1 MKISIPYTR
10 ELIDINIPEKHFAG
24 FVEPQNITAQETSEK
39 IIQTALAHSSGSLT
53 YRDIIDEPG
62 SLLVIVNDGTR
73 PTPTKFVLDV
83 IADDLAK
90 AGAEFIIATGAH
102 RGPTR
107 EEYEFI
113 FGRHYARF
121 AGAVHVH
128 DARKDAEMVY
138 LGRSAQGTDMSINRL
153 GYEAD
158 KVLVIGSVEPHYF
171 AGYTGGRKAFLPGIA
186 SFSTIEKNH
195 SYAISADAKTLQ
207 LEGNPVHLDMVD
219 ALKTLGNK
227 KIFSIMTVMDKN
239 HGIYS
244 VTAGNINTSFDEAVD
259 SANEVFTS
267 QISEKVDIVISCAK
281 YPMDVDLYQS
291 QKAIE
296 NGKLALKPDG
306 ILILVASCR
315 DGVGDSAY
323 IELLSSCDTPEAV
336 LEEMRSSYHLGY
348 HKAAKMAEV
357 CTWASVWAK
366 TELDDS
372 VLEDI
377 FIKPVKNLQTAL
389 DEALREKGANAK
401 VLIFPDG
408 GVTVPLLL

>member
-1 MKISIPYTR
+1 MKISIPYNS
-10 ELIDINIPEKHFAG
+10 ELIDITIPEKHFAG

-39 IIQTALAHSSGSLT
+39 IIQAALANCSGSLS
-53 YRDIIDEPG
+53 YRDIIDGPG

-73 PTPTKFVLDV
+73 PTPTKYVLDV

-90 AGAEFIIATGAH
+90 ARAEFIIATGAH

-113 FGRHYARF
+113 FGRHYVRF

-128 DARKDAEMVY
+128 DARNNEEMVF
-138 LGRSAQGTDMSINRL
+138 LGQSAQGTDMSINRL

-195 SYAISADAKTLQ
+195 SYAVSADAKTLQ

-239 HGIYS
+239 HGIYC

-267 QISEKVDIVISCAK
+267 KISEKADIVISCAK
-281 YPMDVDLYQS
+281 YPMDIDLYQS
-291 QKAIE
+291 QKAID
-296 NGKLALKPDG
+296 NGKLALKTDG

-315 DGVGDSAY
+315 DGVGERAY
-323 IELLSSCDTPEAV
+323 IDLLSSCDTPAAV
-336 LEEMRSSYHLGY
+336 IEEIRSSYRLGY

-357 CTWASVWAK
+357 CTWAKIWAK
-366 TELDDS
+366 TELEDS
-372 VLEDI
+372 LLESI
-377 FIKPVKNLQTAL
+377 FIKPVSNLQDSVEKAL
-389 DEALREKGANAK
+389 LIKGAYAK

-408 GVTVPLLL
+408 AVTVPLIR